1 MNQYTAIILLLLFSF
16 VISESEYDNFKCN
29 PSDTENIETGQTVTL
44 CLHIPE
50 LKKRTIFKINVDE
63 YTLVSIK
70 NAYKNIIGSVNSTR
84 RLVEEETGV
93 VDQKQIIAQVGSIHT
108 KFPSVSFIFIKN
120 YIIF

>member
-50 LKKRTIFKINVDE
+50 LKKKKKIKK
-63 YTLVSIK
+63 TMIK
-70 NAYKNIIGSVNSTR
+70 KKK
-84 RLVEEETGV
+84 
-93 VDQKQIIAQVGSIHT
+93 QKM
-108 KFPSVSFIFIKN
+108 KKIKH
-120 YIIF
+120 